1 MSGVGTGPVVVGV
14 DGSAVARNAARWAA
28 READRRRTELR
39 IVYADP
45 TAQPVLSEIPGVH
58 WPKEHEAHIREQ
70 VARWLSTGAEAARE
84 QAPELPVSTASSPG
98 TPDKVLIAESETAG
112 LLVVGDRGFGGFTGL
127 LAGAVAVKVAAYAN
141 CSVAVVPD
149 VGDPLTFPVTG
160 PVVAGV
166 DDPRSAESVLAHA
179 FAVAASW
186 TVPLHVV
193 HTWEVIGIDLK
204 WMRTRLPEEEVAE
217 REQRFVSEA
226 LAGWSSRFPDVEVQR
241 FVSRGSPTAELLA
254 HAKQAQLVV
263 VGARGRGGFP
273 GLRLGSTSHKLIHHS
288 PCPVIVV
295 RDDQP

>member
-28 READRRRTELR
+28 READRRRTALR
-39 IVYADP
+39 IIYADV
-45 TAQPVLSEIPGVH
+45 TAQPVVTEIPVLH
-58 WPKEHEAHIREQ
+58 WPKEHQVHIREQ
-70 VARWLSTGAEAARE
+70 VGRWLASSADGARE
-84 QAPELPVSTASSPG
+84 QAPEVPLSTASIPG
-98 TPDKVLIAESETAG
+98 TPEKVLIAESETAG
-112 LLVVGDRGFGGFTGL
+112 LLVVGDRGFGGFTEL
-127 LAGAVAVKVAAYAN
+127 LAGAVAVKVAAHAHS
-141 CSVAVVPD
+141 SVAVVPD

-166 DDPRSAESVLAHA
+166 DDPRSAEPVLAHA

-186 TVPLHVV
+186 EAPLHVV

-204 WMRTRLPEEEVAE
+204 WMRARLPEEEVAE
-217 REQRFVSEA
+217 SEQRFVSEA
-226 LAGWSSRFPDVEVQR
+226 LAGWGERFPDVEVRR

-254 HAKQAQLVV
+254 HAKEAQLVV

-288 PCPVIVV
+288 SCPIIVV
-295 RDDQP
+295 RDDQD

>member
-28 READRRRTELR
+28 REAARRRTTLR
-39 IVYADP
+39 IVYADA
-45 TAQPVLSEIPGVH
+45 TTLPVRSEIPGVR
-58 WPKEHEAHIREQ
+58 WSKEHEAHIREQ
-70 VARWLSTGAEAARE
+70 VAQWLSSAAEAARE
-84 QAPELPVSTASSPG
+84 QAPEVSVRTASLPG
-98 TPDKVLIAESETAG
+98 APDKVLIVESDSAG
-112 LLVVGDRGFGGFTGL
+112 LLVVGDRGFGGFIGL
-127 LAGAVAVKVAAYAN
+127 LAGAVAVKVAAHAY

-149 VGDPLTFPVTG
+149 VGEPLTFPVAG
-160 PVVAGV
+160 PIVAGV

-186 TVPLHVV
+186 KVPLHVV

-204 WMRTRLPEEEVAE
+204 WMRARLPEEEVAE
-217 REQRFVSEA
+217 SEQRFVAEA
-226 LAGWSSRFPDVEVQR
+226 LAGWRERFPDVEVQR
-241 FVSRGSPTAELLA
+241 FISRGSPTAELLA

-295 RDDQP
+295 RDARH